1 MRCIGALDPPC
12 RRCRRTGATC
22 EFVARRNAAVP
33 LSPGPYPSHTCTEL
47 WRNDVTERLKT
58 LEATN
63 ARLEGLLAR
72 MDAFDRG
79 GEGRPGPS
87 RTAHIPTPQSD
98 PPGALGLSVPASSA
112 VPPEFRGV
120 WDALDRLKHE
130 LPASLAASDAWA
142 LPAVCQLY
150 DS

>member
-47 WRNDVTERLKT
+47 WRNDVTERLKA
-58 LEATN
+58 LETTN

-72 MDAFDRG
+72 MERG
-79 GEGRPGPS
+79 ESSRAAGPS
-87 RTAHIPTPQSD
+87 SSRTHIPTPQSD
-98 PPGALGLSVPASSA
+98 PPGTLGLIMPPGP

-120 WDALDRLKHE
+120 WDALDRLKQE

-142 LPAVCQLY
+142 LPAVCQLS